1 MLAIPVNH
9 DHMITQSVN
18 KDLLI
23 LKCTHNLKILSF
35 HFQMADLSVSICVK
49 VQNDDYGIEWLLD
62 VSSPMFVPRQLR
74 FSLYSGA
81 VITEGW
87 V

>member
-1 MLAIPVNH
+1 MY
-9 DHMITQSVN
+9 HMGCIQS
-18 KDLLI
+18 I
-23 LKCTHNLKILSF
+23 WFQGLSF
-35 HFQMADLSVSICVK
+35 HLLPVSVQTSRELCASVK

-62 VSSPMFVPRQLR
+62 VCSPMFVPRQLR

-87 V
+87 M